1 LIVLV
6 EKYVKIDFNMAK
18 FSSLYEMSSDNYVLI
33 KKSLATTNKKNKNPH
48 KGA

>member
-18 FSSLYEMSSDNYVLI
+18 FSSLYEMSSDNYVL
-33 KKSLATTNKKNKNPH
+33 KKSLTTTNKKNKNPL